1 MMASYMAVAAMIGS
15 SVLLGAAFISL
26 GYFISTVV
34 RDRDRGTAAGI
45 AIGVWL
51 VFVLL
56 GTGR

>member
-1 MMASYMAVAAMIGS
+1 MAVAAMIGS
-15 SVLLGAAFISL
+15 SVLLGAAFILL
-26 GYFISTVV
+26 GYFISTVA
-34 RDRDRGTAAGI
+34 RDRGTAAGI

>member
-15 SVLLGAAFISL
+15 SVLLGAAFILL
-26 GYFISTVV
+26 GYFISTVAP
-34 RDRDRGTAAGI
+34 DRGMAPGI
-45 AIGVWL
+45 AIGVSL

>member
-26 GYFISTVV
+26 GYFISTVA
-34 RDRDRGTAAGI
+34 RDRGTAAGI